1 MLQRTLI
8 AFLAGTAVSLPAAA
22 DTDYLQVG
30 RYTLVAATPDVRTA
44 DPLEAV
50 VTLHFAHR
58 AVRTVGD
65 ALAYFLPRA
74 GYRLSQASLDDPTLS
89 ELLRQALPE
98 SQRALGPCS
107 VRTAVQTLVGRAFAL
122 QDDPARRR
130 LTVLPV
136 QAAAAISSDP
146 PGERP

>member
-8 AFLAGTAVSLPAAA
+8 ASLACTAATLAASA

-30 RYTLVAATPDVRTA
+30 RYTSVAATPDARTA

-50 VTLHFAHR
+50 VTLHFAHS

-74 GYRLSQASLDDPTLS
+74 GYRLSQASLDDPALA

-136 QAAAAISSDP
+136 PAAAATASDP
-146 PGERP
+146 AGERP

>member
-8 AFLAGTAVSLPAAA
+8 AILACAAASLPAAA
-22 DTDYLQVG
+22 DTDHLQVG
-30 RYTLVAATPDVRTA
+30 RYTSVAATPDVRIA

-50 VTLHFAHR
+50 VTLNFAHS

-74 GYRLSQASLDDPTLS
+74 GYRLSRASLDDPTLS

-98 SQRALGPCS
+98 SQRTLGPCT
-107 VRTAVQTLVGRAFAL
+107 VRTAVQTLVGRSFAL

-130 LTVLPV
+130 LTVLPL
-136 QAAAAISSDP
+136 QAAAAVRSDP